1 MASAGFYKFDDNDDV
16 GNSYTANCFPIR
28 SFFHQRK
35 EGAGHWLVA
44 HRNAVEHKYW
54 NRKTEGIKYASKSIL
69 SECTGTSDSP
79 GSTLDAHLLLSLHCV
94 DKPSDLCS
102 VDISEQKLNLVKTED
117 LLDFENVAY
126 VNASDNCLTIEPFGK
141 FPSLRELELSLNGLC
156 NVTLNTQDFPHLEV
170 LDLSY
175 NNLSGDSIL
184 SIGLIPC
191 LKVLHLTGNQLQSLP
206 PNMAVHCHGSSQ
218 RTKDNGTLFHCLE
231 VLMLDD
237 NKLSSG
243 VFSSLANLKRLQHLN
258 LQGNNITEV
267 PEVLP
272 KNLQQKG
279 YFNQQESD
287 KQHSVEQK
295 IKNHHVF
302 EGSDTKYM
310 NANITK
316 HLHQDVK
323 NSSEAKCVQSKT
335 HYPTHISLETEAED
349 VEELSGAYA
358 FPLPELCFLNLADN
372 KIVEEEALLS
382 VALFPMLREIVIH
395 SNPLTT
401 QKSGDPPLL
410 TSLLQERLGIQISR
424 KKPPAVVKPPMTF
437 SIDTKRKIKT
447 NIPKVPKVSLLML
460 LEAPC
465 TSAKHDPCSLHEK
478 HVKCCCRSPLLLE
491 GMSTKKTGCTSQS
504 KNHEN
509 EQESIGATDDA
520 VKSSDDTFQKGA
532 SFFVTQVT
540 DLHYESENHLL
551 SDEKGVK
558 ELEKNAIP
566 GKFKGYELLLDAKP
580 DPDMVEP
587 VGIQHTVRMLKQ
599 MLNTLL
605 VYRDSKPN
613 LDCIQKPYTV
623 KEKKVGNLPKRQKKQ
638 REERVQEMLIQMK
651 ERKAIRKIPLS
662 SVLTG
667 KGVSKKEY
675 EEALA
680 LLRHLKTKY
689 KMVYMQAVEQATHI
703 ECEAISDQD

>member
-1 MASAGFYKFDDNDDV
+1 MVFFL
-16 GNSYTANCFPIR
+16 IR
-28 SFFHQRK
+28 Q
-35 EGAGHWLVA
+35 
-44 HRNAVEHKYW
+44 
-54 NRKTEGIKYASKSIL
+54 
-69 SECTGTSDSP
+69 
-79 GSTLDAHLLLSLHCV
+79 
-94 DKPSDLCS
+94 
-102 VDISEQKLNLVKTED
+102 VKTED

-243 VFSSLANLKRLQHLN
+243 VFSSLANLKR
-258 LQGNNITEV
+258 
-267 PEVLP
+267 
-272 KNLQQKG
+272 
-279 YFNQQESD
+279 S
-287 KQHSVEQK
+287 
-295 IKNHHVF
+295 
-302 EGSDTKYM
+302 
-310 NANITK
+310 
-316 HLHQDVK
+316 
-323 NSSEAKCVQSKT
+323 AKCVQSKT

-623 KEKKVGNLPKRQKKQ
+623 KEKKVSYADCYCCLDTNENVNITCNR
-638 REERVQEMLIQMK
+638 RHYC
-651 ERKAIRKIPLS
+651 
-662 SVLTG
+662 
-667 KGVSKKEY
+667 VSKKEY